1 MQKYIKNSYIHCDL
15 HNFLFCDQPGAYR
28 RWKPQ
33 SNMLT
38 TTVCILHHTSVVNSV
53 CCVMP
58 WHFLCHCHVSFVPA
72 LKPSYK
78 DIKNAMAVGVLKYWE
93 YNTVLPY
100 ESCSTLQGVVI
111 VECVTVMEKWSKGKT
126 KTFFSSTLYHKSYM
140 KSYRIKPNSSCW
152 EARV

>member
-1 MQKYIKNSYIHCDL
+1 MIHSLSINLLGINQLYTIHNPCITLLYTWILPTKLQKYIKNSYIHCDL

-58 WHFLCHCHVSFVPA
+58 
-72 LKPSYK
+72 
-78 DIKNAMAVGVLKYWE
+78 
-93 YNTVLPY
+93 
-100 ESCSTLQGVVI
+100 
-111 VECVTVMEKWSKGKT
+111 
-126 KTFFSSTLYHKSYM
+126 
-140 KSYRIKPNSSCW
+140 
-152 EARV
+152 